1 MAEVKD
7 LKPKAL
13 FQQFAEI
20 LKIPRCSG
28 SEGKIRDYMVDFA
41 KKRGFSYKT
50 DEVGNVV
57 IQVPAT
63 KGLEKAPIVVLQGHL
78 DMVCEKHPDYQ
89 HDFEKDPIP
98 AIVEGDIIKTKGTTL
113 GADNGIGVATGLGI
127 ADDPDA
133 KHGPLELLFTIDEE
147 RGLTGAGNLKED
159 MLDGRLLLNLD
170 SEDEGVLF
178 VGCAGGAD
186 SVTSFPIELN
196 APGAGSTA
204 LNIRVSGLMGGH
216 SGLNIIDNRANSLKI
231 MSRLLFHTRD
241 AWTQLLDFKGGDK
254 RNAIPRDAWI
264 TVVLPVAKADGFK
277 KAVADFAAVLK
288 DEFKNA
294 DPGLEITVEPAEL
307 PKEAWS
313 AGLSTRLI
321 NTIMALPHGVLA
333 MSTELEGIVQTS
345 SNVASIETSG
355 NNIDIVCSS
364 RSSVDSEIKYIL
376 NRIAATGALA
386 GANVEFQGSYP
397 GWRPNM
403 DAKTLKFT
411 REAYKEMTGK
421 EPEVTVIHA
430 GLETGILGNHFP
442 GMDMVSLGP
451 NMRNVH
457 TPEEFVE
464 IGSTGR
470 FYELVKLVLKN
481 IAFA

>member
-7 LKPKAL
+7 LEPKAL
-13 FQQFAEI
+13 FKQFAEI

-28 SEGKIRDYMVDFA
+28 SEGKIRDYMVGFA
-41 KKRGFSYKT
+41 QKRDLSYKT

-57 IQVPAT
+57 IRVPAT
-63 KGLEKAPIVVLQGHL
+63 KGLESAPIVVLQGHL
-78 DMVCEKHPDYQ
+78 DMVCEKHSDYQ

-98 AIVEGDIIKTKGTTL
+98 AVVQGDIIKTKGTTL

-133 KHGPLELLFTIDEE
+133 KHGPLELLFTSDEE
-147 RGLTGAGNLKED
+147 RGLTGAGNLKPD
-159 MLDGRLLLNLD
+159 MLEGRLLLNLD
-170 SEDEGVLF
+170 SEDEGILF

-186 SVTSFPIELN
+186 SVTSFPVELV
-196 APGAGSTA
+196 APGRETTA
-204 LNIRVSGLMGGH
+204 MKLTVSGLIGGH
-216 SGLNIIDNRANSLKI
+216 SGLNIIDNRANALKV
-231 MSRLLFHTRD
+231 MARLLHHTRD
-241 AWTQLLDFKGGDK
+241 AWCRLLDFKGGNK
-254 RNAIPRDAWI
+254 PNAIPREAWT
-264 TVVLPVAKADGFK
+264 TVIIPVAKADGFK
-277 KAVADFAAVLK
+277 KAVADFTTVLR
-288 DEFKNA
+288 DEFKDA
-294 DPGLEITVEPAEL
+294 DPGLKVTAFPVGLPAL
-307 PKEAWS
+307 AWDE
-313 AGLSTRLI
+313 GLSKRLV
-321 NTIMALPHGVLA
+321 NTIMALPHGVLT
-333 MSTELEGIVQTS
+333 MSVDLPGIVQTS
-345 SNVASIETSG
+345 SNVASIELGDKS
-355 NNIDIVCSS
+355 IDIVCSS

-386 GANVEFQGSYP
+386 GAQVEFQGSYP

-411 REAYKEMTGK
+411 REAYKQMTGK
-421 EPEVTVIHA
+421 DPEVTVIHA
-430 GLETGILGNHFP
+430 GLETGILGDHFP

-464 IGSTGR
+464 IGSTQR

-481 IAFA
+481 IAQA